1 MAIPT
6 IMVITHSII
15 LGVMAHDDFTFE
27 WGPCIYSGGTALIP
41 WAAYIFSIFKVF
53 FSIKTIASGD
63 VQRKVIFR
71 L

>member
-15 LGVMAHDDFTFE
+15 LGVMAHNNFTFE

-53 FSIKTIASGD
+53 FYQD
-63 VQRKVIFR
+63 NCFR
-71 L
+71 WCAAEGNF

>member
-15 LGVMAHDDFTFE
+15 LGVMAHDDFAFE
-27 WGPCIYSGGTALIP
+27 RGPCIYSGGTALIP

-53 FSIKTIASGD
+53 FYQD
-63 VQRKVIFR
+63 NCFR
-71 L
+71 WCAVEGNF